1 MADVKTPIVSRD
13 ADGRVTSVILDVHV
27 AAGTPGDV
35 NEVPEANG
43 GNIDGFAHYAEEA
56 PAAAKAEKPAK

>member
-1 MADVKTPIVSRD
+1 MAEVNIPIVSKD

-35 NEVPEANG
+35 NEVPEASG
-43 GNIDGFAHYAEEA
+43 GNIDGFAHFAEEA
-56 PAAAKAEKPAK
+56 PKAAPAEKPAK